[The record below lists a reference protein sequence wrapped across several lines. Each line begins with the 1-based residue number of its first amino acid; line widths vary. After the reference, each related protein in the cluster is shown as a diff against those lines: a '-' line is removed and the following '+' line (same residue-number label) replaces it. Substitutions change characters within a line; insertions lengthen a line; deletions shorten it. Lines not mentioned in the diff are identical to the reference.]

1 MLRFWTACLALV
13 LAAPAG
19 AGAEEL
25 KPKFGDVDG
34 IYYTEVSDDREACE
48 QAIRNKIAIC
58 SQNTDFISNA
68 LNRKH
73 PGCLP
78 IFSGQ
83 ARACADHFR
92 SEAYKCRGSGP
103 TRIGDFTGFSCTVT
117 ETAAEEGS
125 GPEPGIA
132 PADRMMQARTRTNVR
147 SGPGTDHARVGLLE
161 AGEEVRVT
169 GEAGEWLRIEGPD
182 GSAAFVHG
190 PLLVPVAREAS
201 AQESSEPAAALSPK
215 CAGMGRGA
223 ECWLGLANRPGCHVF
238 DSYYNPLETAV
249 TWSGSCAGG
258 VAIGQG
264 TWSWDSSASAL
275 SGEETGTL
283 VRGIR
288 HGHWIE
294 RWSNGRV
301 REGPY
306 ADGRRHGHWITR
318 WSDGGASEGRYVD
331 GKRHGRWVLRFS
343 DGGCTATLWSHGNEG
358 SESDC

>member
-19 AGAEEL
+19 AGAKEL

-78 IFSGQ
+78 IFSDQ

-103 TRIGDFTGFSCTVT
+103 ARIGDFTGFSCTVT

-132 PADRMMQARTRTNVR
+132 PAGRMMQARTRTNVR
-147 SGPGTDHARVGLLE
+147 SGPGTEHARVGLLE

-201 AQESSEPAAALSPK
+201 AQETLEPAAPLSPK

-223 ECWLGLANRPGCHVF
+223 ECWLELANRPGCHVF
-238 DSYYNPLETAV
+238 DRSYDQTS
-249 TWSGSCAGG
+249 TWSGACAGG
-258 VAIGQG
+258 LAVGQG
-264 TWSWDSSASAL
+264 TLNWSSPYGSAEFS
-275 SGEETGTL
+275 GTL
-283 VRGIR
+283 DHGKR
-288 HGHWIE
+288 HGHWVLH
-294 RWSNGRV
+294 WSDGSV
-301 REGPY
+301 AEGPY
-306 ADGRRHGHWITR
+306 ADGEEHGHW
-318 WSDGGASEGRYVD
+318 
-331 GKRHGRWVLRFS
+331 VLRRP
-343 DGGCTATLWSHGNEG
+343 DGRCSAELWSHGNLE
-358 SESDC
+358 SMSDC